1 MDRPMPNNVD
11 EILKALE
18 DGLRDF
24 MDSDTY
30 KTYLKAVSKFHDYS
44 TNNILLITMQR
55 PEASLVAGYS
65 TWKHSFKR
73 YVKKGEK
80 GIRIIAPMPVTVE
93 KEKEMVDER
102 GNISKEKVMM
112 TIPRFRTVTVFDVAQ
127 TDGEPLPKLDP
138 KELNKDVEDYEV
150 FVAALERSSRV
161 PVNYVDIE
169 GAAKGYYHTAKDE
182 ICIQKGMGQTQTVK
196 TLIHEMAHS
205 YLHNRNNGGILYP
218 KKTKEVQAESIAFSV
233 CTYFGIDTSEY
244 TFPYVSAWSGEQDL
258 KTLKS
263 SMDTI
268 RDTSS
273 MLIHNIEDN
282 YREIRR
288 DLDATALSGDIHT
301 FVEGYDH
308 YGYKDSVDDTA
319 QSTEEL
325 KKALMEGNTKS
336 IQNILREYM
345 RDEKDP
351 DIRETISDL
360 IDRTKT
366 FQAEEE
372 KTEKQKKGWE
382 R

>member
-1 MDRPMPNNVD
+1 
-11 EILKALE
+11 
-18 DGLRDF
+18 
-24 MDSDTY
+24 
-30 KTYLKAVSKFHDYS
+30 
-44 TNNILLITMQR
+44 
-55 PEASLVAGYS
+55 
-65 TWKHSFKR
+65 
-73 YVKKGEK
+73 
-80 GIRIIAPMPVTVE
+80 
-93 KEKEMVDER
+93 
-102 GNISKEKVMM
+102 
-112 TIPRFRTVTVFDVAQ
+112 
-127 TDGEPLPKLDP
+127 
-138 KELNKDVEDYEV
+138 
-150 FVAALERSSRV
+150 
-161 PVNYVDIE
+161 
-169 GAAKGYYHTAKDE
+169 
-182 ICIQKGMGQTQTVK
+182 
-196 TLIHEMAHS
+196 
-205 YLHNRNNGGILYP
+205 
-218 KKTKEVQAESIAFSV
+218 
-233 CTYFGIDTSEY
+233 
-244 TFPYVSAWSGEQDL
+244 
-258 KTLKS
+258 
-263 SMDTI
+263 
-268 RDTSS
+268 